1 MLLTEVIYLLSL
13 HPEVTQ
19 RLRREI
25 ESVIPTERPTYED
38 IRRLP
43 YRTSILIGKAPM
55 LTVVVV
61 PSQCVLS

>member
-25 ESVIPTERPTYED
+25 ESVIPSERPTYED

-43 YRTSILIGKAPM
+43 YRTSTLIGK
-55 LTVVVV
+55 LQYS
-61 PSQCVLS
+61 PSFLHSACCHK